1 MDDALDIVDEAG
13 VESFPSSDPP
23 SWTLG
28 RQPPGPL
35 LVRHFEWEPMTAY
48 VANMS
53 YFSGKMEAYLRYKE
67 IPYERRVV
75 DMKVMRDEV
84 LPASGLMKVPV
95 IRMANGQWLKD
106 TTPMIEWLEFQ
117 YPEPTVIPRDPVLRF
132 LSKLVED
139 YADEWC
145 WRAAL
150 YWRWRPAETRK
161 LLMSRIGNEVLGD
174 FPAPN
179 RLAGWYYGR
188 RQIATYL
195 KGDGMTAETEP
206 HIKQHYL
213 DLLDN
218 MSAILEE
225 QPYLLGRH
233 PSLVDIG
240 LFGPMFR
247 HYAQDPTPSR
257 VMEERAPAVYAWVG
271 RVWNSRASRLPGE
284 PVFSDFSHR
293 GWRYFLKDIVQT
305 YWPFLV
311 RSARAWQAGKKR
323 VDHRAHG
330 VTYPK
335 LRVTHYRVYCLQVL
349 QNEYERL
356 SNADREAVDQTLAPY
371 GKLELLPGLR
381 SGLMKEHELPLRP
394 TRRQPSKLRRLILGL
409 MGTPWDMPVTP
420 QE

>member
-1 MDDALDIVDEAG
+1 MVDGLDIVDQAG

-28 RQPPGPL
+28 RQPNAPV
-35 LVRHFEWEPMTAY
+35 LVRHPEWEPMTAY

-53 YFSGKMEAYLRYKE
+53 YFSGKLEAYLRYKE
-67 IPYERRVV
+67 IPFRRRVV
-75 DMKVMRDEV
+75 DVKVMRDEV

-95 IRMANGQWLKD
+95 IRLANGQWLKD
-106 TTPMIEWLEFQ
+106 TTPMIEWLESQ

-139 YADEWC
+139 YVDEWC
-145 WRAAL
+145 WRGAL

-161 LLMSRIGNEVLGD
+161 LLMSRIGDEVLGD

-179 RLAGWYYGR
+179 RLAGWYYGQ

-195 KGDGMTAETEP
+195 TGDGMTPETEP
-206 HIKQHYL
+206 HIKRHYL
-213 DLLDN
+213 DLLES
-218 MSAILEE
+218 MSTILED
-225 QPYLLGRH
+225 QPYLLGSR

-257 VMEERAPAVYAWVG
+257 VMAEQAPTVFAWVG
-271 RVWNSRASRLPGE
+271 RLWNARATALSGKPA
-284 PVFSDFSHR
+284 FSDFSHP
-293 GWRYFLKDIVQT
+293 GWGYFLEEIVKT

-323 VDHRAHG
+323 VDHQARG

-335 LRVTHYRVYCLQVL
+335 LRVTRYRVYCLEVL
-349 QNEYERL
+349 QNEYEGL
-356 SNADREAVDQTLAPY
+356 SEADRDVVDKILAPY
-371 GKLELLPGLR
+371 GRLELLPGLR
-381 SGLMKEHELPLRP
+381 SGLMKEHELPLQP
-394 TRRQPSKLRRLILGL
+394 ARRQPSRLRRLLLGL
-409 MGTPWDMPVTP
+409 TGTPWDMPVAP
-420 QE
+420 RD